1 MVRTLIFIFLFLN
14 NLAYSDDELE
24 ITAEQFTYD
33 KDNTRIYATGG
44 VKIVDEKFK
53 LNADKVFLNNSS
65 NVLSARDNVTIFNSD
80 GSILKAHKIVADQ
93 ELRNAIIEK
102 NFRQQETISFWKLK
116 K

>member
-1 MVRTLIFIFLFLN
+1 MVRYLILIFLFLN

-33 KDNTRIYATGG
+33 KDNTRIYGTGG

-65 NVLSARDNVTIFNSD
+65 IF
-80 GSILKAHKIVADQ
+80 
-93 ELRNAIIEK
+93 E
-102 NFRQQETISFWKLK
+102 ISKYVINIGYLNTLDIGVYLLWDMYPSYM
-116 K
+116 